1 MPRLVTGHDA
11 TCNIHHTRCNIQ
23 HATCRMDLT
32 TCRLA
37 LTRRAACG
45 TQHAACNIQHALNPG
60 SVDSYGTTGDY
71 LDSFDSNPQGDPALY
86 AKVSPPT
93 TRAHARTHA
102 RTRSHAR
109 ALTHSHS
116 THTRTHT
123 DAGGGL
129 ACVGAR
135 ALRHARRRHNRRH
148 RHHMG
153 QVRTPCYSCVA
164 VHVHSYAVRSGRGPA
179 SALACVHGIAHGLIS
194 WIHGMVSHTGWCS
207 RLLVASAA
215 TCAFPAWMTA
225 TCTSSSA
232 RQSLQRYTLPVDHYL
247 LSALSSAMPR

>member
-1 MPRLVTGHDA
+1 MA
-11 TCNIHHTRCNIQ
+11 
-23 HATCRMDLT
+23 
-32 TCRLA
+32 
-37 LTRRAACG
+37 RRA
-45 TQHAACNIQHALNPG
+45 
-60 SVDSYGTTGDY
+60 TTWTH
-71 LDSFDSNPQGDPALY
+71 S
-86 AKVSPPT
+86 
-93 TRAHARTHA
+93 TRTLKAIRRSTPRSLPRPRARTHA
-102 RTRSHAR
+102 RTHAPARTHARSH
-109 ALTHSHS
+109 
-116 THTRTHT
+116 THTPHTHAHT
-123 DAGGGL
+123 PTQVEGWHASALALFGVHGADTIGGT
-129 ACVGAR
+129 ATTWDKYAP
-135 ALRHARRRHNRRH
+135 HA
-148 RHHMG
+148 
-153 QVRTPCYSCVA
+153 SCVV